1 MKDARAAMSAVL
13 WVECLKLRRSPA
25 LMVALGTPFALS
37 ALLCL
42 SFLLRPEIADGP
54 YWSWRYFFQT
64 TRAFWG
70 VFILPALLAA
80 MAALSLDVEH
90 RQDNWKVQLVQP
102 VRISSLFWAKF
113 FVLVL
118 LVTASQA
125 VLYGS
130 TLLWGQALRLPGS
143 PPAAELF
150 IALAV
155 IPATLPVL
163 AFQFGLS
170 LNLRSFLFPIGIGI
184 FGHFVSLVSSSVP
197 VAGVRPGYYMP
208 WSFSLRAL
216 RVSGR
221 GVEHPLVEL
230 AIACAMGLAIL
241 WAAQLYFTE
250 KGRGRTRRPAQEKRA
265 MVRRYASTGMAIAV
279 VLILFVGMHLQQ
291 GSRVDWLREQVT
303 RVVATDST
311 DDFSDLEVFG
321 RAIGDSRVVLLG
333 ESSHGDG
340 ATLQMKS
347 RLVRYLHQRRGFD
360 VLAFESGLYD
370 CLRAGEEI
378 LRGADSLEWG
388 ENSVF
393 DVWTRSAQV
402 RPVLEY
408 LGESVKAGQPLQ
420 LAGFDLQVTGTVATD
435 YLVEDLR
442 DFLSES
448 HPNLLTTEDWSLVS
462 NNLGELFSDAQAWRL
477 RGEPQYE
484 QALAATANLE
494 DALRNWQPGDAELR
508 RRADFWAQSL
518 ENLHDLFRFVRA
530 LDPDDPA
537 SIRTAA
543 PIRERAMARNLL
555 WLVERYFPDRKII
568 VWGATSHLSR
578 NRQLI
583 DSAAATAMTPMGQE
597 LWDRLGDRSY
607 VVGFTS
613 FEGLSGIP
621 RPAEDVEL
629 RDIGVAPQ
637 NSLEDL
643 LARGGL
649 DVAFL
654 DLRAAEPD
662 SWLTSE
668 FTARPLG
675 HTPMTAQWNR
685 ILDGLFFIRQ
695 MTPSTMVTEEGRT
708 QP

>member
-1 MKDARAAMSAVL
+1 
-13 WVECLKLRRSPA
+13 
-25 LMVALGTPFALS
+25 
-37 ALLCL
+37 
-42 SFLLRPEIADGP
+42 
-54 YWSWRYFFQT
+54 
-64 TRAFWG
+64 
-70 VFILPALLAA
+70 
-80 MAALSLDVEH
+80 
-90 RQDNWKVQLVQP
+90 
-102 VRISSLFWAKF
+102 
-113 FVLVL
+113 
-118 LVTASQA
+118 
-125 VLYGS
+125 
-130 TLLWGQALRLPGS
+130 
-143 PPAAELF
+143 
-150 IALAV
+150 
-155 IPATLPVL
+155 
-163 AFQFGLS
+163 
-170 LNLRSFLFPIGIGI
+170 
-184 FGHFVSLVSSSVP
+184 
-197 VAGVRPGYYMP
+197 
-208 WSFSLRAL
+208 
-216 RVSGR
+216 
-221 GVEHPLVEL
+221 
-230 AIACAMGLAIL
+230 
-241 WAAQLYFTE
+241 
-250 KGRGRTRRPAQEKRA
+250 
-265 MVRRYASTGMAIAV
+265 
-279 VLILFVGMHLQQ
+279 
-291 GSRVDWLREQVT
+291 
-303 RVVATDST
+303 
-311 DDFSDLEVFG
+311 
-321 RAIGDSRVVLLG
+321 
-333 ESSHGDG
+333 
-340 ATLQMKS
+340 MKS

-370 CLRAGEEI
+370 CLRAGKEI
-378 LRGADSLEWG
+378 LRGADSLEWS

-420 LAGFDLQVTGTVATD
+420 LAGFDMQVTGTVATD

-442 DFLSES
+442 GFLSES
-448 HPNLLTTEDWSLVS
+448 HPILLTTEDWAIVS

-477 RGEPQYE
+477 RSEAQYE

-494 DALRNWQPGDAELR
+494 DALRNWQPGDADLR

-530 LDPDDPA
+530 LDTDDPA

-578 NRQLI
+578 NRQSI
-583 DSAAATAMTPMGQE
+583 DSAAAAAMIPMGQE
-597 LWDRLGDRSY
+597 LWDKLGDRSY

-613 FEGLSGIP
+613 FEGLRGLP
-621 RPAEDVEL
+621 RPGEDGEP

-643 LARGGL
+643 LARGGF
-649 DVAFL
+649 DVGFL

-695 MTPSTMVTEEGRT
+695 MKPSTMVIEEEGT